1 MLRRYDDEK
10 TAAPS
15 QLDVMHTCI
24 AAAYPDAV
32 VIDVRYQIAMRW
44 FRSLEA
50 MKPGDESS
58 GGVLSCASKRSAA
71 LARAWEAER
80 R

>member
-24 AAAYPDAV
+24 ADAV

-58 GGVLSCASKRSAA
+58 CGVLSCARKRSAA
-71 LARAWEAER
+71 LARAWEAESR
-80 R
+80 

>member
-1 MLRRYDDEK
+1 MHRRYDDEK

-58 GGVLSCASKRSAA
+58 GGVLSCASKRSGA
-71 LARAWEAER
+71 LERSWEAEA
-80 R
+80 

>member
-1 MLRRYDDEK
+1 MLRRYDDEN
-10 TAAPS
+10 P
-15 QLDVMHTCI
+15 QLHRRLDVMHTCI

-58 GGVLSCASKRSAA
+58 GGVLSCASKRSGA
-71 LARAWEAER
+71 LARSWEAEA
-80 R
+80 

>member
-1 MLRRYDDEK
+1 M
-10 TAAPS
+10 
-15 QLDVMHTCI
+15 
-24 AAAYPDAV
+24 

-58 GGVLSCASKRSAA
+58 GGVLSCASKRSGA
-71 LARAWEAER
+71 LARSWEAEA
-80 R
+80 

>member
-32 VIDVRYQIAMRW
+32 VIDVRYQI
-44 FRSLEA
+44 RSLEA

-58 GGVLSCASKRSAA
+58 GGVLSCASKRSGA
-71 LARAWEAER
+71 LARSWEAEA
-80 R
+80 